1 MSEEIENQD
10 SKPEEEQQPNAENEF
25 EDEKTNE
32 ELDKAKEVAENQKI
46 RAEKAEKE
54 LKALKA
60 KKEETKTPKKVDK
73 EEKSNE
79 PDYAKLAF
87 LKGEKVDNPDDQ
99 KLVLDEAERLKLPLT
114 DILNMKHI
122 KSQLKDN
129 KDQREA
135 EGGSPKGKGK
145 PGGTGQHDVD
155 WWVDQKNPD
164 GTYKTPSDPKLA
176 GEVIDARTKKEANA
190 GMFSEDLYN
199 A

>member
-1 MSEEIENQD
+1 MENEKQPEENQD
-10 SKPEEEQQPNAENEF
+10 KNQENEGQQIKRLRK
-25 EDEKTNE
+25 ERDTYKAQKAHWKKKAEAKVEEKP
-32 ELDKAKEVAENQKI
+32 KAKA
-46 RAEKAEKE
+46 
-54 LKALKA
+54 
-60 KKEETKTPKKVDK
+60 K

-87 LKGEKVDNPDDQ
+87 LKGEKVDNSDDI

-145 PGGTGQHDVD
+145 SGGSASSEVD
-155 WWVDQKNPD
+155 YWIDKKNPD
-164 GTYKTPSDPKLA
+164 GTYKTPEDQELA
-176 GEVIDARTKKEANA
+176 GKVINARIKKEESKN
-190 GMFSEDLYN
+190 MFSEELFTG
-199 A
+199 